1 VSEDGTFVVNN
12 PAAGNFVP
20 ANEVEEILVDA
31 IRYQDTDTY
40 IKAVLLGEVWVPIGD
55 EVPDGVA
62 PGDPAFR
69 WQANHVAGT
78 PVITV
83 FTSTWRAVDHFGDR
97 GVRAVRTTL
106 AQVLKAWP
114 DPAWGLVLNPG
125 SPIGASIPGEEV
137 AALYEWALEAGLA
150 VEDTFL
156 DEKAASPD
164 TQRADSG
171 TEPDSPGPDAD
182 SQAVS
187 EDTPVPPQGEAAPE
201 SDATGGSEPV
211 PADAVDSTTPA
222 APGGSEPAPEPVVTL
237 DAETVA
243 ASAAP
248 AATDPVG
255 TTESAEPDS
264 SAGLV
269 EAVEQV
275 ESAESV
281 EVAEAVAPAEPTE
294 STESTES
301 AESMESA
308 EAAGPAEP
316 AEVTES
322 AELSSPAGPVEAV
335 EQVESAESVEVAEAV
350 APAEPTESTEP
361 AESTEAAGTVEP
373 AGAAEPAEPAG
384 STATPMMTPEEA
396 ETAAPEEPHG
406 PLEALRQSV
415 EETGEA
421 GTEESVQI
429 SQEAVNAEAQKAPA
443 EPTGPVVVASA
454 PVRVPQQAAPGQAPE
469 PAYSVMMMEKV
480 LSPAHLS
487 FYLERGYD
495 RISGFVYRADH
506 LASLGTVARIR
517 ATLGL
522 DHPRHGFPPGD
533 GRLYVLRWP
542 GYVPGL
548 YRVAYGGTDE
558 ATMRATGG
566 WVIEAPPFRGD
577 GRPPG
582 ASVTGALGVI
592 EYKTEG
598 VRVPHGAE
606 IHRVEPDGTR
616 TVVALYDADTQ
627 TWHRLA

>member
-1 VSEDGTFVVNN
+1 MSEDGTFVVNN

-264 SAGLV
+264 SAGL
-269 EAVEQV
+269 
-275 ESAESV
+275 
-281 EVAEAVAPAEPTE
+281 
-294 STESTES
+294 
-301 AESMESA
+301 
-308 EAAGPAEP
+308 
-316 AEVTES
+316 
-322 AELSSPAGPVEAV
+322 VEAV